1 MRQERD
7 AVSLPL
13 LVDASR
19 AARAEWQ
26 HMAMDWDA
34 TSTPYPRDAT
44 LAQAFTAQAYATP
57 DAIAVVSDD
66 QQLSYAALLARASQ
80 LAHHLRGL
88 GVGTDLPLDPTYP
101 AARLQQMLDDAGAPL
116 VLTQPHLHAPL
127 VSANVPL
134 LDMVDVW
141 PRVSQMPMTPPDG
154 KGQALDLAY
163 LCYTSGSTGG
173 PKGVAIPQRAVLRL

>member
-88 GVGTDLPLDPTYP
+88 DVGPDVPVGICLERSPDLIPALLGIVLAGGAYLPLDPTYP
-101 AARLQQMLDDAGAPL
+101 A
-116 VLTQPHLHAPL
+116 
-127 VSANVPL
+127 
-134 LDMVDVW
+134 
-141 PRVSQMPMTPPDG
+141 
-154 KGQALDLAY
+154 
-163 LCYTSGSTGG
+163 
-173 PKGVAIPQRAVLRL
+173 